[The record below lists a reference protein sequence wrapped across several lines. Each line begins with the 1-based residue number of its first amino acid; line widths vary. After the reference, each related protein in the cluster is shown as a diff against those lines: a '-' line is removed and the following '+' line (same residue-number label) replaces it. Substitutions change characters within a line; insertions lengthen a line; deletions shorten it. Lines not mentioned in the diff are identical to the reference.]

1 MTRAGAAPPSTVGY
15 PLATY
20 RYVRLALVAVVAG
33 LLASIAL
40 TAVGH
45 NCWQTS
51 ISAFYFTVSHAV
63 FVGALCAAGVCLIAY
78 KGLTRPEDILLN
90 FAGFLAFVVAL
101 VPTRSPVH
109 NPKDPTSSCGLWL
122 PTDQDATAA
131 VANNMTA
138 LLVGAGVGIVVYLGV
153 RAIAGPAPSSDLAHE
168 AGPAD
173 TNRLPAGRLA
183 AAADFVLKWIQVL
196 APLGTAATLG
206 AGLLWFLFDR
216 ESFLADAHSAAAI
229 AMFSGIIAVVVLYAA
244 YSAQHFCHCRGR
256 GRFAVAYITI
266 AAVMTA
272 TLIVVG
278 VLHVHLR
285 TWNHGIL
292 ALEVALIVEFAVF
305 WLLQTLDSWNGTYR
319 PVVPR
324 VPMPTA
330 AGRAPASPPG

>member
-1 MTRAGAAPPSTVGY
+1 MSRAGGAQSTSVGY

-40 TAVGH
+40 TAVPQ

-51 ISAFYFTVSHAV
+51 LSAFYFTLSHAV
-63 FVGALCAAGVCLIAY
+63 FVGALCATGVCLIVY
-78 KGLTRPEDILLN
+78 KGLTRPEDTLLN

-101 VPTRSPVH
+101 VPTHSPVH
-109 NPKDPTSSCGLWL
+109 NPKDPSSSCGLWL
-122 PTDQDATAA
+122 PTNDDATAA
-131 VANNMTA
+131 VGNNITA
-138 LLVGAGVGIVVYLGV
+138 VLIGAAVGIAAYLVV
-153 RAIAGPAPSSDLAHE
+153 RATAGPPPRSDLDAP
-168 AGPAD
+168 AGPDDAERPRGPSAKVA
-173 TNRLPAGRLA
+173 NFLLE
-183 AAADFVLKWIQVL
+183 WIQVI
-196 APLGTAATLG
+196 APPVTAATPA

-229 AMFSGIIAVVVLYAA
+229 AMFSGIIAVVVLYAC
-244 YSAQHFCHCRGR
+244 YSVQHFCHCRGR

-266 AAVMTA
+266 AVAMTV

-292 ALEVALIVEFAVF
+292 ALEIALIVEFAVF

-319 PVVPR
+319 PVVPAPR
-324 VPMPTA
+324 L
-330 AGRAPASPPG
+330 RAPVARTD

>member
-1 MTRAGAAPPSTVGY
+1 MSRAGDAQSTSVGY

-40 TAVGH
+40 TAVPQ

-51 ISAFYFTVSHAV
+51 LSAFYFTLSHAV
-63 FVGALCAAGVCLIAY
+63 FVGALCATGVCLIVY

-101 VPTRSPVH
+101 VPTHSPVH

-122 PTDQDATAA
+122 PTDADATAA
-131 VANNMTA
+131 VGNNITA
-138 LLVGAGVGIVVYLGV
+138 LLIGAAVGIAAYLAV
-153 RAIAGPAPSSDLAHE
+153 RSTAGPAPSSDAEH
-168 AGPAD
+168 PTDRAD
-173 TNRLPAGRLA
+173 EDERPRGA
-183 AAADFVLKWIQVL
+183 AAKVADSLLGWIQII
-196 APLGTAATLG
+196 APVATTATLG
-206 AGLLWFLFDR
+206 AGLLWFLLDR

-229 AMFSGIIAVVVLYAA
+229 AMFSGIIAVIVLYAC
-244 YSAQHFCHCRGR
+244 YSVQHFCHCRGR

-266 AAVMTA
+266 AVAMTV

-278 VLHVHLR
+278 LLHVHLR

-292 ALEVALIVEFAVF
+292 ALEIALIVEFAVF

-319 PVVPR
+319 PVVP
-324 VPMPTA
+324 A
-330 AGRAPASPPG
+330 APLRAPAARTD